1 MSANRKLN
9 VDIDEDFEEE
19 VEADVGVDNLAKYN
33 SLCDDVKSNILK
45 GDLSSA
51 IKRAV
56 SEAFISKKAPQ
67 DIRERCISTVIEAM
81 CAVKTLEIPTIVK
94 QLTNDELDIL
104 MKFVYVGMA
113 SPEVYNSS
121 ILITWHE
128 KIVNVAGLGCIVRV
142 LTDRNTV

>member
-9 VDIDEDFEEE
+9 VDIDEDFEEDVE
-19 VEADVGVDNLAKYN
+19 VEVDNYTKYR
-33 SLCDDVKSNILK
+33 SLCDDVKSNILR
-45 GDLSSA
+45 GDLNSA

-56 SEAFISKKAPQ
+56 SENFISKKAPS
-67 DIRERCISTVIEAM
+67 DIREACISTVIEAM
-81 CAVKTLEIPTIVK
+81 SAVKSLEIPTIVN
-94 QLTNDELDIL
+94 QLNSNELDIL
-104 MKFVYVGMA
+104 IKFVYVGMA
-113 SPEVYNSS
+113 QPEIYNSS